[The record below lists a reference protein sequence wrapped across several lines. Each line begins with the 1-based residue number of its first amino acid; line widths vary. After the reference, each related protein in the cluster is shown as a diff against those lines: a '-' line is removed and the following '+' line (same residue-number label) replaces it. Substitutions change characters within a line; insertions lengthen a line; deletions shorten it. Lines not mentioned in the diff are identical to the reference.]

1 VKGGT
6 GFRGQAGRG
15 TDLVTL
21 GRSRWR
27 PIPGAD
33 GNEEVP
39 MARTLLVAL
48 LALLST
54 AAGPDPA
61 VIAQVRGDRNR
72 VFLMN

>member
-1 VKGGT
+1 
-6 GFRGQAGRG
+6 
-15 TDLVTL
+15 
-21 GRSRWR
+21 
-27 PIPGAD
+27 
-33 GNEEVP
+33 

-72 VFLMN
+72 VFLMD